1 MTDRFNS
8 PIELVIEK
16 RKSVRTYLEE
26 PLTGEDL
33 EGILSYMRD
42 LSNPFGKKVK
52 FSFLETE
59 GNRKALGTYGIIK
72 GTVNYIGAAVKEEP
86 LALEAVGYEMEKLIL
101 YCADKNIGTCWLGG
115 TFKREDFR
123 QAMEVEAGYLFPV
136 ITPVGYPKENKSLAD
151 NLVRFIA
158 KGDMRKPWNELF
170 FMNSFN
176 EPVDGKNANKY
187 ERILE
192 MVRLAPSASNKQ
204 PWRILLKEGVWHFF
218 EAKTPGYSDAFSY
231 DIQKID
237 LGIAACHF
245 EMAAREK
252 GISGKIAVL
261 DQPDIVCPENI
272 HYAFS
277 WVEF

>member
-1 MTDRFNS
+1 M
-8 PIELVIEK
+8 EVVIEK
-16 RKSVRTYLEE
+16 RKSVRTYLDE
-26 PLTGEDL
+26 PLRPEDK
-33 EGILSYMRD
+33 EGILSYMGG
-42 LSNPFGKKVK
+42 LSNPFGKEVS
-52 FSFLETE
+52 FSFLETKE
-59 GNRKALGTYGIIK
+59 NRKALGTYGIIK

-101 YCADKNIGTCWLGG
+101 YCADKDMGTCWLGG
-115 TFKREDFR
+115 TFKREDFKK
-123 QAMEVEAGYLFPV
+123 AMEIKDGYLFPA
-136 ITPVGYPKENKSLAD
+136 ITPVGYPKENKSLTD

-158 KGDMRKPWNELF
+158 KGDMRKPWSELF
-170 FMNSFN
+170 FMNTFH
-176 EPVDGKNANKY
+176 EPLDGKHAGKY

-204 PWRILLKEGVWHFF
+204 PWRILLKEGLWHFF
-218 EAKTPGYSDAFSY
+218 LAKTPGYSDAFSY

-245 EMAAREK
+245 EMAALEK
-252 GISGKIAVL
+252 GIRGKVEVL
-261 DQPDIVCPENI
+261 SEPDMECPLNH

>member
-1 MTDRFNS
+1 MTDRFM
-8 PIELVIEK
+8 
-16 RKSVRTYLEE
+16 
-26 PLTGEDL
+26 

-136 ITPVGYPKENKSLAD
+136 ITPVGYPKESKSLAD

-158 KGDMRKPWNELF
+158 KGDMRKSWSDLF
-170 FMNSFN
+170 FMNTFN

-204 PWRILLKEGVWHFF
+204 PWRVLLKEGIWHFF

-245 EMAAREK
+245 EMAAGEK

-261 DQPDIVCPENI
+261 DQPAVECPENI